1 MGTVCSSSGTLG
13 GIVKYR
19 IHGRTSQRTCQ
30 IFMFAPELEKT
41 LTAEVRTPGGADVR
55 SDRCLFAPP
64 TPAALVM
71 CEQAPDIL
79 SNATTR
85 ATLAQAGR
93 LFNLK
98 PSSSL
103 RGPPPSPRID
113 PKAHRRAG
121 PGLGGANVAVADYTT
136 TGRLTDGLVNC

>member
-1 MGTVCSSSGTLG
+1 MGAVCSSSRTLG
-13 GIVKYR
+13 GIVKCRIYR
-19 IHGRTSQRTCQ
+19 RTSQRTCQ

-41 LTAEVRTPGGADVR
+41 RATQKSEPPGEQMCDLTDAFSRFQHLRR
-55 SDRCLFAPP
+55 SSCANSAGHFVKRVD
-64 TPAALVM
+64 
-71 CEQAPDIL
+71 
-79 SNATTR
+79 S

-113 PKAHRRAG
+113 PKAYRRAG